1 MYVKDRKR
9 AILVTY
15 PTKFAMSEAVSLAES
30 AGYEITRTVSQKD
43 ITRSKFGIGKGKAE
57 EVKQLVSDLDV
68 DLIIFDEILK
78 PSQQY
83 NLARLCK
90 VDVVDREK
98 LILEIFLDR
107 ATTNE
112 SKIQVKLAQLK
123 YDIVRVKEKTRL
135 AKLGEQPGFY
145 GLGKYDAD
153 VRLLDIKRRTT
164 LLKKKI
170 KTEEKKR
177 DLHRVQRL
185 SNNLPLVALTGYTS
199 AGKTTL
205 FNLLADEK
213 KVTSESVF
221 TTLTTYTRSLILEDR
236 KVLLSDTIGFISRL
250 PPYMIEAF
258 KSTLSELNYAD
269 LIILV
274 IDFSE
279 DIPIIRKKLKS
290 SLEILSRLE
299 IPLDKCILVLN
310 KIDRVKSNEIK
321 DKLNDLV
328 ITKSL
333 SQVISISAEFGY
345 NMLMLKEM
353 IIERLKVN
361 PSSSYDTHSVIG

>member
-1 MYVKDRKR
+1 MFTNMKFTNLENRKK
-9 AILVTY
+9 ALLVTY
-15 PTKFAMSEAVSLAES
+15 PTKFTMSEALSLAES
-30 AGYEITRTVSQKD
+30 AGYAILGTVSQKN
-43 ITRSKFGIGKGKAE
+43 ITGSKFGIGKGKAE
-57 EVKQLVSDLDV
+57 EVKEIVAEMNIEV
-68 DLIIFDEILK
+68 IIFDEILK

-90 VDVVDREK
+90 VEVVDREK

-153 VRLLDIKRRTT
+153 IHLLDIKRRTT
-164 LLKKKI
+164 LLKKKLKI
-170 KTEEKKR
+170 EERKR
-177 DLHRVQRL
+177 ALHRTQRL
-185 SNNLPLVALTGYTS
+185 NNNLPLIALAGYTS

-205 FNLLADEK
+205 FNLLSEEK
-213 KVTSESVF
+213 KDTSEKVF
-221 TTLTTYTRSLILEDR
+221 TTLTTYTRSFLIEER
-236 KVLLSDTIGFISRL
+236 KVLISDTIGFISRL

-258 KSTLSELNYAD
+258 RSTLSELNYAD
-269 LIILV
+269 VILLI

-279 DIPIIRKKLKS
+279 DSFGIRKKLKS

-310 KIDRVKSNEIK
+310 KIDKVKSNEIK

-328 ITKSL
+328 ITKGM
-333 SQVISISAEFGY
+333 SQVVSISAELGY
-345 NMLMLKEM
+345 NIPTLKKL
-353 IIERLKVN
+353 INERI
-361 PSSSYDTHSVIG
+361 DTARQT

>member
-1 MYVKDRKR
+1 MIYTIPEEGKK

-15 PTKFAMSEAVSLAES
+15 PTRFAINEALDLAWS
-30 AGYEITRTVSQKD
+30 AGYTIVRTVSQKN

-57 EVKQLVSDLDV
+57 EVKAIVVELNIDV
-68 DLIIFDEILK
+68 IIFDEILK

-90 VDVVDREK
+90 VEVVDREK
-98 LILEIFLDR
+98 LILEIFLER

-153 VRLLDIKRRTT
+153 IHLLDIKRRTT
-164 LLKKKI
+164 LLKKKL

-177 DLHRVQRL
+177 ALHRVQRL
-185 SNNLPLVALTGYTS
+185 NSNLPLIALAGYTS

-205 FNLLADEK
+205 FNLLSEEK
-213 KVTSESVF
+213 KNTSETVF
-221 TTLTTYTRSLILEDR
+221 TTLTTYTRSFFIEDR
-236 KVLLSDTIGFISRL
+236 KVLISDTIGFISRL

-269 LIILV
+269 IILLL
-274 IDFSE
+274 IDISE
-279 DIPIIRKKLKS
+279 DSIAIRKKFKR

-299 IPLDKCILVLN
+299 LPLDKCVLVLN
-310 KIDRVKSNEIK
+310 KIDRVRSNEIRE
-321 DKLNDLV
+321 KLSDLV
-328 ITKSL
+328 ITKGM
-333 SQVISISAEFGY
+333 SQVVSISAELGY
-345 NMLMLKEM
+345 NISGLQQ
-353 IIERLKVN
+353 IIEDRIKA
-361 PSSSYDTHSVIG
+361 P